1 MQGVPQQ
8 VMGTPGKLLS
18 VDLNLFELVCFME
31 MNVAFGPTLGVGQM
45 EEERPIVMI
54 GGTVTFMEKK

>member
-1 MQGVPQQ
+1 MQGVPQR
-8 VMGTPGKLLS
+8 VMGAPGKLLS
-18 VDLNLFELVCFME
+18 VDLNLSLVCFME

>member
-1 MQGVPQQ
+1 MQGVPQR
-8 VMGTPGKLLS
+8 VVGAPGKLLS
-18 VDLNLFELVCFME
+18 VDLNLSLVCLME
-31 MNVAFGPTLGVGQM
+31 KNVAFGPTLGVGQM